1 MTLCDRVVWSMASA
15 NLPPRPKFPQAPWD
29 TEFWQ
34 QASANFCPGA
44 NIHHAYMLPLPLW
57 AFFRILQVT
66 CDVWALK
73 EVVSGWYIS
82 RTYQE

>member
-1 MTLCDRVVWSMASA
+1 MASA

-57 AFFRILQVT
+57 AFFRILQAT